1 MKRLPFPGSQETGSK
16 IVVLLI
22 IFLVIVV
29 TLVLICFCKR
39 KCCSSNSAERNQ
51 SAPTNVPD
59 GLVPEEEELPPPEP
73 PAPRPTNP
81 TLIRLDSIP
90 TYSEC
95 ITASDRV
102 VSNNDYV
109 SLPTEEELDG
119 LPGVAP
125 PSYEEVQEHG
135 ELYGEVTMANTA
147 V

>member
-1 MKRLPFPGSQETGSK
+1 MIRPYFPESQETGSK

-29 TLVLICFCKR
+29 TLVLICLCRR
-39 KCCSSNSAERNQ
+39 KCCNSNSAERNQ

-59 GLVPEEEELPPPEP
+59 GLVPEEELPPPEP
-73 PAPRPTNP
+73 PAPQPTNP

-109 SLPTEEELDG
+109 SLPTEEELNE

-135 ELYGEVTMANTA
+135 ELYGEVTMATTA